1 MTFVSLRIQT
11 KFLFI
16 IVHFIK
22 NEYDY
27 FVIIGALFHKKEK
40 RAEALLFI
48 LLDYIYLKYSL
59 CA

>member
-1 MTFVSLRIQT
+1 MSFVSLRIQT

-16 IVHFIK
+16 IVHFNK

-27 FVIIGALFHKKEK
+27 FVIVGELFHKKDK

-48 LLDYIYLKYSL
+48 FIRLYLFKI
-59 CA
+59 